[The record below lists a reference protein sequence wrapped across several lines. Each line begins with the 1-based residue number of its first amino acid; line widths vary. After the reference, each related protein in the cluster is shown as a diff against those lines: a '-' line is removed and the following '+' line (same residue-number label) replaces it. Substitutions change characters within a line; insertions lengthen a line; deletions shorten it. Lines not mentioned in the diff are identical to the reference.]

1 VKSRLRGS
9 VALSLVFLAGGCAA
23 HSAHDRDY
31 VSESVRSR
39 TGHSLRPTAS
49 EASGLPQ
56 GVAVADGVTEEEAV
70 AVALWSNPDLEA
82 ALAELGLAR
91 ADLVEAG
98 LIRNPIFSLLFPLG
112 PKQLEFTLT
121 WPIET
126 LWQRPKRV
134 AAARL
139 DVQRVAERLVQ
150 GGLDVVRDA
159 RTAHAEL
166 RLAEDRARLARESR
180 EVRVR
185 VAAITEA
192 RLRLGDVSAL
202 EAAAARIDGAR
213 AEDEAARAERDL
225 ESTREKLRALLGLA
239 ANAPPLQTT
248 PAEPAGAA
256 VRGLDELLK
265 EAFAARPELRAAE
278 LGIEAAG
285 RRIGLAGSEITTLSG
300 VLDANGSGKKGFE
313 MGPGVVIELPL
324 FGRNK
329 GRIARAEAELE
340 LESKRYLAVRAR
352 IASEVAQARVALL
365 QALESLA
372 AWEERMTPVFEET
385 LARVEKSRDAG
396 EVAELDVLAA
406 RRSLLEA
413 RLHGA
418 DARAAVRRGEAA
430 LGRSVGT
437 TGDLTRESQH
447 RSEGRP

>member
-1 VKSRLRGS
+1 
-9 VALSLVFLAGGCAA
+9 
-23 HSAHDRDY
+23 
-31 VSESVRSR
+31 
-39 TGHSLRPTAS
+39 
-49 EASGLPQ
+49 
-56 GVAVADGVTEEEAV
+56 
-70 AVALWSNPDLEA
+70 
-82 ALAELGLAR
+82 
-91 ADLVEAG
+91 
-98 LIRNPIFSLLFPLG
+98 
-112 PKQLEFTLT
+112 
-121 WPIET
+121 
-126 LWQRPKRV
+126 
-134 AAARL
+134 
-139 DVQRVAERLVQ
+139 
-150 GGLDVVRDA
+150 
-159 RTAHAEL
+159 
-166 RLAEDRARLARESR
+166 
-180 EVRVR
+180 
-185 VAAITEA
+185 
-192 RLRLGDVSAL
+192 
-202 EAAAARIDGAR
+202 
-213 AEDEAARAERDL
+213 
-225 ESTREKLRALLGLA
+225 
-239 ANAPPLQTT
+239 
-248 PAEPAGAA
+248 